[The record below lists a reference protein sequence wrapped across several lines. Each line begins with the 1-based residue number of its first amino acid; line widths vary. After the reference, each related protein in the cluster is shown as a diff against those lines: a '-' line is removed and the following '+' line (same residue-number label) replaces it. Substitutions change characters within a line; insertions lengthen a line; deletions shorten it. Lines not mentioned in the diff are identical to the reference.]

1 VNTGIRPA
9 GGVPFTAAILGDG
22 TNTQFTLNGFG
33 FTPLAKHHG
42 PGTLILGHGG
52 ISNNPWPGHI
62 FEVIVYSRALGFEER
77 RQVERYLALKY
88 DMRSA
93 HRVPSAGLV
102 QWLRS
107 EDAVADVAD
116 GAANRVKRWDNQT
129 QYGNSVHALQ
139 STTNRMPEK
148 IAGVLNGKP
157 VLRFDAVAGEYDSM
171 KATLV
176 ALDKT
181 YSVVAVFAPRASD
194 GTERVVLQGAG
205 ATSRLSVTNGL
216 ILRQASGVV
225 SQLAPA
231 QTNQAAI
238 AVMTCDA
245 QESKFYLNGVNLTQS
260 GAPVGLWKSTG
271 SSVLYLGAGTGDS
284 ALNLPLE
291 GDLAEVLVYD
301 RLISDN
307 ERRRVEAYLSARYAI
322 PMARVNPAVWS
333 SEFIGV
339 WHLSDTARL
348 LAADASTAQ
357 NGAALL
363 GQAEPAAVA
372 ALAGEGL
379 TWSEA
384 AQRVRTRM
392 QPVAGPQ
399 TFSFWAKQQAPVADQ
414 AVVLAGTGAVAYA
427 ALDNAAEKLEVAG
440 TDAADLTAPNAAGWT
455 HYAVTVNPSG
465 SVQAYGNGEPLTT
478 VPNALAA
485 LLPVNQAL
493 TLGHAGDET
502 DNTKT
507 FSGVLDEVRIETVP
521 RGADWIRAAYMTQAE
536 NESFTSYNR
545 WGTLMLMR

>member
-1 VNTGIRPA
+1 
-9 GGVPFTAAILGDG
+9 
-22 TNTQFTLNGFG
+22 
-33 FTPLAKHHG
+33 
-42 PGTLILGHGG
+42 
-52 ISNNPWPGHI
+52 
-62 FEVIVYSRALGFEER
+62 
-77 RQVERYLALKY
+77 
-88 DMRSA
+88 
-93 HRVPSAGLV
+93 
-102 QWLRS
+102 
-107 EDAVADVAD
+107 
-116 GAANRVKRWDNQT
+116 
-129 QYGNSVHALQ
+129 
-139 STTNRMPEK
+139 MPEK

-333 SEFIGV
+333 SEFGGV
-339 WHLSDTARL
+339 WHLSETARL

-363 GQAEPAAVA
+363 GQAAPAAAA

-379 TWSEA
+379 AWSEV
-384 AQRVRTRM
+384 AQRVRTRA
-392 QPVAGPQ
+392 QPAAGPQ

-427 ALDNAAEKLEVAG
+427 ALDNAAEKLEIAG
-440 TDAADLTAPNAAGWT
+440 ADAASLVAPSTGAWT
-455 HYAVTVNPSG
+455 HYAVAVNPSG
-465 SVQAYGNGEPLTT
+465 SVQAYGNGQPLTT
-478 VPNALAA
+478 VPDALAA
-485 LLPVNQAL
+485 GLPTNQAL
-493 TLGHAGDET
+493 TFGHAGSDA
-502 DNTKT
+502 DATKT
-507 FSGVLDEVRIETVP
+507 FAGVLDEVRLETVP

-545 WGTLMLMR
+545 WGTLMLMQ